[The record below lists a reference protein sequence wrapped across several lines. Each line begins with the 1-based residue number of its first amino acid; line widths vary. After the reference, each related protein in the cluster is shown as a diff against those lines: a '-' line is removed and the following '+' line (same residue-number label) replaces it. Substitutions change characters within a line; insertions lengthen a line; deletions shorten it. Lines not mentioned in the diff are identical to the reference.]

1 MSQRD
6 TKDNENVIP
15 AQAGIQSDS
24 LILDSCLRRNDDLFD
39 FLRVHQLL
47 IYKLYRKERNG

>member
-1 MSQRD
+1 MSQRN

-24 LILDSCLRRNDDLFD
+24 LILDSCFRRNDDLFD